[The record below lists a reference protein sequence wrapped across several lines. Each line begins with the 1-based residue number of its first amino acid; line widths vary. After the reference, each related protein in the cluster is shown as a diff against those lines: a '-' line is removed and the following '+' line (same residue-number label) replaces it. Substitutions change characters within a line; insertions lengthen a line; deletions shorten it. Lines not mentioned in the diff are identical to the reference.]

1 MNSTTYGQTLQ
12 LLMIVELYIKPEKIS
27 CSWPSSRW
35 AKYWSLES
43 MIVHNPK
50 PPKELMLR
58 LYVVCILGQ
67 FFLKEISYNFEGM
80 IKDAFSIVWNS
91 KCFFWGRGGGKV
103 RNFLPLRNLKKIQY
117 KGFFWKKNPPKF
129 A

>member
-1 MNSTTYGQTLQ
+1 
-12 LLMIVELYIKPEKIS
+12 
-27 CSWPSSRW
+27 
-35 AKYWSLES
+35 

-80 IKDAFSIVWNS
+80 IKDAFSIV
-91 KCFFWGRGGGKV
+91 
-103 RNFLPLRNLKKIQY
+103 
-117 KGFFWKKNPPKF
+117 
-129 A
+129 